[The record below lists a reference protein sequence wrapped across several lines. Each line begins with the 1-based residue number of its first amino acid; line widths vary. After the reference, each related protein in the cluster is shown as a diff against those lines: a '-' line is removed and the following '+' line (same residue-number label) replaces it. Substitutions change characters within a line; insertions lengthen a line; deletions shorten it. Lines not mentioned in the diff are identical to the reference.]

1 MNNQA
6 EIEDTMIPWPV
17 EKTAFKLKF
26 RTKWRTIIPK
36 LQTHIND
43 KYGSRFQTAVVKLK
57 MSRLTLLPRKYM
69 IEFITKHDSS
79 KDCMIQFDK
88 TFSRKYNFG
97 TGGNRVIFLVV
108 IDFP

>member
-1 MNNQA
+1 MRIQGPHL
-6 EIEDTMIPWPV
+6 DQLKK
-17 EKTAFKLKF
+17 KTFKLKF
-26 RTKWRTIIPK
+26 GTKWITIITK

-43 KYGSRFQTAVVKLK
+43 KYGRILQTAVAKLK

-88 TFSRKYNFG
+88 TFSIKYNFG

-108 IDFP
+108 ILGATS